1 LKAYRNEVVKGINL
15 YGNMHRYVPAI
26 ASRFGVTIAEV
37 PVRYRSRQFGASKY
51 GAGRI
56 IKVLLDLITVKFL
69 LTYTTQPIQI
79 FGLWGLLSLGAGF
92 LIGVYLTIIKFLYQ
106 TDLAD
111 RPLLLLAILLIMI
124 GIQLISLG
132 LLAEMLART
141 YHETQRKP
149 IYTVREEIE
158 SSDWANTADDR
169 SGLKSKK
176 IQTLQRQA

>member
-1 LKAYRNEVVKGINL
+1 
-15 YGNMHRYVPAI
+15 
-26 ASRFGVTIAEV
+26 
-37 PVRYRSRQFGASKY
+37 
-51 GAGRI
+51 
-56 IKVLLDLITVKFL
+56 

-158 SSDWANTADDR
+158 SSDWANTTDDR